1 MFSLHYY
8 SFFIVDLE
16 DNAQKMKFSIKD
28 FFSKCDEIRSFVQ
41 IWSHLLEKSLM
52 ENLILVKWES
62 QKSIKVF
69 IIDWIIHCFTY
80 WVWASIL
87 PAGFAVYLF
96 TRVCPASSSNI
107 CRRHGHGKFNISQ
120 IASHLE
126 VWKTQLLNING
137 WKNLDSLNAWTLRI

>member
-28 FFSKCDEIRSFVQ
+28 FFSKCDQIRSFVQ

-69 IIDWIIHCFTY
+69 IIDWMIHYVLHIEFEHPFCLQGLRFIYLQEFALHHHHQIFAGGMAMVNSTFLRLPH
-80 WVWASIL
+80 IL
-87 PAGFAVYLF
+87 
-96 TRVCPASSSNI
+96 RCE
-107 CRRHGHGKFNISQ
+107 K
-120 IASHLE
+120 
-126 VWKTQLLNING
+126 LN
-137 WKNLDSLNAWTLRI
+137 T